1 MVGAVCL
8 LTPGA
13 RARGKKQVEG
23 RLALRF
29 GYIIIAFTLFWVP
42 LVAVLLVHVVSWREP
57 NTLLLHLETS
67 AVVLTCV
74 PAAVDPIIYT
84 LVTRQFRSELGKIL
98 SSVPRCPLKGRV

>member
-57 NTLLLHLETS
+57 NTVS
-67 AVVLTCV
+67 VM
-74 PAAVDPIIYT
+74 
-84 LVTRQFRSELGKIL
+84 RQ
-98 SSVPRCPLKGRV
+98 